1 MMRDRLFLRFLL
13 TGLVN
18 TAVGYALF
26 AALLL
31 SGARPLLAVA
41 MATALGALFN
51 FLSIGIVVFRNAD
64 VMLLPRFL
72 AVYVVQ
78 CGVNS
83 AALSALAAIGVGP
96 LIGQFL
102 LLPPLAIVTFLAM
115 RSMVF
120 RQPA

>member
-78 CGVNS
+78 CCVNS

-96 LIGQFL
+96 LIGQLL
-102 LLPPLAIVTFLAM
+102 LLPPLAIGTFLAM

-120 RQPA
+120 RTAI